1 MTRTHSGSL
10 VAGGLN
16 WDSLPLKLFAGGNAK
31 FWNPADI
38 DFSRDRADWE
48 RLTEDERDYATRLC
62 AQFIAGEEA
71 VTEDIQPFMAAMRA
85 EGRLGD
91 EMYLTQFAFEEAKHT
106 QVFRLWLDAVG
117 ITDDLHGYLDDMPS
131 YRTMFYE
138 ELPDCLNAL
147 SIDPSPAAQIRASVT
162 YNHIVEGMLAL
173 TGYYAWHKICV
184 ERGILPGMQEL
195 VRRIGDDERR
205 HMAWGTFTCRRHVA
219 ADDANWAVFE
229 TRMNELMPLGLR
241 LIEEGFALYDPMPFD
256 LFEDE
261 FMQYAADKGMRRFG
275 TINSARGRPL
285 GEIDLDY
292 SPVQLE
298 DTFAD
303 EDEKALAGVSPR
315 RSELPHPH
323 GLGVA
328 ERADAQAGEFA
339 AVAGSL
345 DAAEPEFGVGH
356 RHPVDEDLAGL
367 DVVDEALLLGLVVG
381 PGVGPQPEG
390 GGVGDLDG
398 FVDARGAVHR
408 GDRAEDLFGVERH
421 VLGDVG
427 DHRRRVEPARPV
439 GTSCRRGGP
448 SRPRR
453 RRRRPAW
460 RFRRDPT
467 RWPADPRRCPG
478 RSDRRP

>member
-1 MTRTHSGSL
+1 MTRTGSNSL

-48 RLTEDERDYATRLC
+48 KLNEDERDFATRLC

-71 VTEDIQPFMAAMRA
+71 VTEDIQPFMTAMRE

-117 ITDDLHGYLDDMPS
+117 MTEDLQTYLEPLPA
-131 YRTMFYE
+131 YRTMFYD

-147 SIDPSPAAQIRASVT
+147 SSDPSPAAQIRASVT
-162 YNHIVEGMLAL
+162 YNHVVEGMLAL

-184 ERGILPGMQEL
+184 SRGILPGMQEL

-219 ADDANWAVFE
+219 ADDTNWTVFE
-229 TRMNELMPLGLR
+229 NRMNELMPLAL
-241 LIEEGFALYDPMPFD
+241 EATVQGFALFEVMPFE
-256 LFEDE
+256 LVQDE

-275 TINSARGRPL
+275 TISSARGRPL

-303 EDEKALAGVSPR
+303 EDAKALAGAS
-315 RSELPHPH
+315 
-323 GLGVA
+323 A
-328 ERADAQAGEFA
+328 
-339 AVAGSL
+339 
-345 DAAEPEFGVGH
+345 
-356 RHPVDEDLAGL
+356 
-367 DVVDEALLLGLVVG
+367 
-381 PGVGPQPEG
+381 
-390 GGVGDLDG
+390 
-398 FVDARGAVHR
+398 
-408 GDRAEDLFGVERH
+408 
-421 VLGDVG
+421 
-427 DHRRRVEPARPV
+427 
-439 GTSCRRGGP
+439 
-448 SRPRR
+448 
-453 RRRRPAW
+453 
-460 RFRRDPT
+460 
-467 RWPADPRRCPG
+467 
-478 RSDRRP
+478 

>member
-10 VAGGLN
+10 AAGGLN

-48 RLTEDERDYATRLC
+48 RLNEDERDFATRLC

-71 VTEDIQPFMAAMRA
+71 VTEDIQPFMSAMRA

-117 ITDDLHGYLDDMPS
+117 MTNDLQTFLEPLPA
-131 YRTMFYE
+131 YRTMFYD

-147 SIDPSPAAQIRASVT
+147 SSDASPAAQIRASVT
-162 YNHIVEGMLAL
+162 YNHVVEGMLAL

-219 ADDANWAVFE
+219 ADDANWSIFE
-229 TRMNELMPLGLR
+229 ARMNELMPLAL
-241 LIEEGFALYDPMPFD
+241 EATVQGFELFDVMPFG
-256 LFEDE
+256 LVQDE
-261 FMQYAADKGMRRFG
+261 FKQYADDKGMRRFG
-275 TINSARGRPL
+275 TISSARGRPL

-298 DTFAD
+298 DTFAA
-303 EDEKALAGVSPR
+303 EDEKALAG
-315 RSELPHPH
+315 
-323 GLGVA
+323 
-328 ERADAQAGEFA
+328 A
-339 AVAGSL
+339 AV
-345 DAAEPEFGVGH
+345 
-356 RHPVDEDLAGL
+356 
-367 DVVDEALLLGLVVG
+367 
-381 PGVGPQPEG
+381 
-390 GGVGDLDG
+390 
-398 FVDARGAVHR
+398 
-408 GDRAEDLFGVERH
+408 
-421 VLGDVG
+421 
-427 DHRRRVEPARPV
+427 
-439 GTSCRRGGP
+439 
-448 SRPRR
+448 
-453 RRRRPAW
+453 
-460 RFRRDPT
+460 
-467 RWPADPRRCPG
+467 
-478 RSDRRP
+478 